1 VPAVAVRQGRQVLFI
16 FNRYIGYLDGVQRL
30 ILVPAT
36 LEFDMWEEY
45 VGIIG
50 GKIEFANTNRTDN
63 GEGKPLCTCIC
74 CTLIS
79 IENSIVTL

>member
-1 VPAVAVRQGRQVLFI
+1 MPAVAVRQGRRVLFI

-30 ILVPAT
+30 LLVPAT

-50 GKIEFANTNRTDN
+50 VEMKSFDTNKTGN
-63 GEGKPLCTCIC
+63 GEGKPLCTS
-74 CTLIS
+74 TYP
-79 IENSIVTL
+79 